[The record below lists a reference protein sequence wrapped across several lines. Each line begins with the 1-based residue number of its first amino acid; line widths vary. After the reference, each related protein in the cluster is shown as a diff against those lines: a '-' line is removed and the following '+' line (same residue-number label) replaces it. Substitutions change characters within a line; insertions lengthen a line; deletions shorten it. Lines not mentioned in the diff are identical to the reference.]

1 MTQTATNTEPTSA
14 RSRELHGS
22 GPGSRSPR
30 RPSCSPVA
38 CSVSC
43 PSSLALPVI
52 GVVLAFGSPPD
63 HVADARPIARRPRN
77 AVIGVALVAALA
89 VVILQPQLSLP
100 LVTLFGLDG
109 SGLAVTCLA
118 VVALALPLAM
128 ADAKADVPPTGWFLL
143 TRRNLILSL
152 TVFVVVA
159 DWYGA
164 RGLSLLPIGGPGAH
178 LAADH
183 RAQPDLRRP
192 APTARIRPPPP
203 TAPRRTRTA
212 AAATGQRGTRVP
224 CQATSSRRRR
234 SAVMRLRCQAR
245 PGSAAHLHHAP
256 RTTHHAPRNHA
267 PRNGDAF

>member
-1 MTQTATNTEPTSA
+1 M
-14 RSRELHGS
+14 
-22 GPGSRSPR
+22 
-30 RPSCSPVA
+30 
-38 CSVSC
+38 
-43 PSSLALPVI
+43 I

-63 HVADARPIARRPRN
+63 HGAHVRPIARRPRN
-77 AVIGVALVAALA
+77 AVIGAVLLAALA
-89 VVILQPQLSLP
+89 VVTLQPQLSLP

-128 ADAKADVPPTGWFLL
+128 ADARADVPPTVWFLL

-164 RGLSLLPIGGPGAH
+164 RGLSLLPIGVLVLTLPLIIG
-178 LAADH
+178 LS
-183 RAQPDLRRP
+183 RISRRP

-212 AAATGQRGTRVP
+212 AATTGQRGAALRAAGP
-224 CQATSSRRRR
+224 HRRRR
-234 SAVMRLRCQAR
+234 GL
-245 PGSAAHLHHAP
+245 
-256 RTTHHAPRNHA
+256 
-267 PRNGDAF
+267 